1 MIWQLRGVVLGGVA
15 LLIAAAWTP
24 AWTPALA
31 PLTLRPE
38 SRITFDGKSTV
49 KDWSCQ
55 AATITASI
63 DADPGA
69 IAAVLQARKAVK
81 TVTLTFP
88 VEQLDCANGTMNG
101 HMRKALNAEKHK
113 AMVFTLSGYE
123 LIGAGPVAGTL
134 NGTLQINGVTKPI
147 TLQAQ
152 FTEAPNGGLRMV
164 GSYPLTM
171 TAWQVVPPTLMLGT
185 LKVDPVVTVRFD
197 VQLQP

>member
-1 MIWQLRGVVLGGVA
+1 MRQLRGVILGGFA
-15 LLIAAAWTP
+15 LAIAAAFTP
-24 AWTPALA
+24 AIA

-49 KDWSCQ
+49 RDWSCQ
-55 AATITASI
+55 AATITAAI
-63 DADPGA
+63 DADAGA
-69 IAAVLQARKAVK
+69 VAAVLQGKKAVR

-88 VEQLDCANGTMNG
+88 VEKLDCANGTMNG
-101 HMRKALNAEKHK
+101 HMRKALNADQHK
-113 AMVFTLSGYE
+113 TLVFTLSGYE
-123 LIGAGPVAGTL
+123 LAGTGTVAGTL

-147 TLQAQ
+147 SMKAQ

-171 TAWQVVPPTLMLGT
+171 TEWQVQPPTLMLGT
-185 LKVDPVVTVRFD
+185 MKVDPVITVKFD